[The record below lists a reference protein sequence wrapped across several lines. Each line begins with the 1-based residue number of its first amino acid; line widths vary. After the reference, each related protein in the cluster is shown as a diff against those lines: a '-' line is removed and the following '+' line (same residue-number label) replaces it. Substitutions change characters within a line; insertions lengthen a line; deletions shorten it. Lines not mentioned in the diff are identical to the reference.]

1 MKTMLL
7 IYDSLTG
14 NVQRF
19 IDKIGARSVKI
30 TDGLIVTEPYIL
42 VTYTVGFGEVP
53 ETTANF
59 LKSNYSYLKG
69 VASSG
74 NRNWGTNFGKAGEQ
88 ISNNFKVPLLLKFE
102 LGGTKCDVE
111 IFKQEVAKIYER
123 TNSEMVKA

>member
-1 MKTMLL
+1 MLL

-19 IDKIGARSVKI
+19 IDKIGARSVTI
-30 TDGLIVTEPYIL
+30 TDGLIVKEPYIL
-42 VTYTVGFGEVP
+42 GTYTVGFGEVP

-74 NRNWGTNFGKAGEQ
+74 NRNWGSNFGKAGEH
-88 ISNNFKVPLLLKFE
+88 ISDIFKVPLLLKFE
-102 LGGTKCDVE
+102 LSGTKRDVE
-111 IFKQEVAKIYER
+111 IFEQEVAKINER